1 MVVVGGRNGA
11 FHALESAK
19 NRPGEKKEKKSKQSM
34 TRSDLYLQSFFTR
47 TLGVPHNAVYIG
59 FVYTSLGLK
68 GHRDGW
74 WEREG
79 QRWLHLESGSTEG
92 ELCPSLE
99 HKRRVSGL

>member
-11 FHALESAK
+11 FHAQKSKK
-19 NRPGEKKEKKSKQSM
+19 NGQGKKKSKQSM
-34 TRSDLYLQSFFTR
+34 TWSDLYLQSFFAR

-92 ELCPSLE
+92 ELCTSLV